1 MVGLI
6 LGVHFNM
13 EILKQSLQQA
23 REQIK
28 RVAQDLPDQ
37 DAYAIVYTVLVDLAK
52 TIDTSVASLDIHYP
66 QAQVDAHNNHEQL
79 PNRAKVWLKSPSIR

>member
-1 MVGLI
+1 
-6 LGVHFNM
+6 M

-37 DAYAIVYTVLVDLAK
+37 DAYAIVYSILSDLAT
-52 TIDTSVASLDIHYP
+52 TIDVNVAYLDIHYP
-66 QAQVDAHNNHEQL
+66 EAQAEVIKNPEQL
-79 PNRAKVWLKSPSIR
+79 INHAKIWCKAP

>member
-1 MVGLI
+1 
-6 LGVHFNM
+6 M

-52 TIDTSVASLDIHYP
+52 TIDTSVNLLDVHYP
-66 QAQVDAHNNHEQL
+66 RAQAHNNSEQL